1 MGNEKPIVSIHLRRP
16 DNQNINLN
24 YNSINSYMETALSYF
39 EGDFNF
45 LFFAGGATSFGN
57 SNLHEIDYLKNTYK
71 GDNIYYSD
79 TNNTVMDLC
88 LMSMCDHNILAQDS
102 TYSWWGAYLNSNSN
116 KIVVAPRNLNT
127 SLINTNDPSNIPTTY
142 NNYYPDD
149 WTLVG

>member
-1 MGNEKPIVSIHLRRP
+1 MISYLSWKDLLVRKV
-16 DNQNINLN
+16 NL
-24 YNSINSYMETALSYF
+24 IYF
-39 EGDFNF
+39 ECYFNF
-45 LFFAGGATSFGN
+45 LFFAGCETSFGN

-102 TYSWWGAYLNSNSN
+102 TYSWWWAYLNSNSN

>member
-1 MGNEKPIVSIHLRRP
+1 M
-16 DNQNINLN
+16 
-24 YNSINSYMETALSYF
+24 
-39 EGDFNF
+39 
-45 LFFAGGATSFGN
+45 
-57 SNLHEIDYLKNTYK
+57 KNTYK

-79 TNNTVMDLC
+79 TNNTVMYLC

-142 NNYYPDD
+142 NNYYPDY